1 MLRFSLLKQL
11 KRPLKAMPRRIA
23 SRRLF
28 ATSQRNQA
36 RNFLRR
42 IGLVAGKSERF
53 RPSRSVFR
61 RRGLPLAE
69 TLSAA
74 ERIALADVAQA
85 EAPGF
90 EDRLD
95 SEVIEAEPQLESNL
109 ELPAEQPVSAN
120 NMPEGSSAT
129 IDFDEAQKEDE
140 ILSPAAEN
148 RRATTS
154 KRALIEERIPD
165 GNPLPESAEMIENL
179 LAQPRSVAPEEPG
192 VDEGEAKPE
201 GSERIGSEGL
211 FAATG
216 QNRSPAAWA
225 AKLSQSTSAKPDV
238 NPAQTEAAEVP
249 PMRTTLKRQS
259 KFFNAASVRPQ
270 SGNQKVSDAARQFL
284 KPLMGFDPATVP
296 VHQSPKTT
304 GSARLQPI
312 GSEADA
318 VTDGNSILLGNTD
331 ADPMPEQLGLLAHE
345 LTHVARSKQPRFVP
359 PIARSVA
366 ETPIAAT
373 ARRFV
378 SAQAPQTESGEFTP
392 AMELLTEEELAQRV
406 ESRVIRR
413 AAENDAV
420 PEMLAGRHAGNEQ
433 SGEAL
438 AGETASSDE
447 ILSAEA
453 GNVDWGGLP
462 APWEP
467 LPGQPFS
474 PSEPAQEQSNPFM
487 FPNAAMDA
495 GTAFSA
501 ESSGSVSNGIFS
513 GQESGASLQRAERGR
528 EIADFPATLKTA
540 FLPDGSTAP
549 DLDALARQV
558 YEILKRRLAAE
569 RRRELF

>member
-1 MLRFSLLKQL
+1 M
-11 KRPLKAMPRRIA
+11 
-23 SRRLF
+23 
-28 ATSQRNQA
+28 
-36 RNFLRR
+36 RR

-61 RRGLPLAE
+61 QRGLPLAE

-74 ERIALADVAQA
+74 ERIALADVTQA

-90 EDRLD
+90 EARLD

-120 NMPEGSSAT
+120 NIPEGSSAT

-148 RRATTS
+148 RRAATP

-179 LAQPRSVAPEEPG
+179 LAQPRSVAPEEPEENG
-192 VDEGEAKPE
+192 GEAKSE
-201 GSERIGSEGL
+201 RSERIGSEGL

-216 QNRSPAAWA
+216 QDRSPAAWA
-225 AKLSQSTSAKPDV
+225 AKLNQSTTATKPDV
-238 NPAQTEAAEVP
+238 KPAQTEAAKVP

-270 SGNQKVSDAARQFL
+270 SGKQKVSDAARQFL

-304 GSARLQPI
+304 DSARLQPL

-331 ADPMPEQLGLLAHE
+331 ADLVPEQLGLLAHE

-366 ETPIAAT
+366 ETPIAAS

-420 PEMLAGRHAGNEQ
+420 PEMLAGRHAGSEQ

-438 AGETASSDE
+438 AGEMASSDE
-447 ILSAEA
+447 ALSAEA

-467 LPGQPFS
+467 LPGQLFS
-474 PSEPAQEQSNPFM
+474 PSEPAQEQSDPFM

-528 EIADFPATLKTA
+528 EIADFPATLRA
-540 FLPDGSTAP
+540 AMQPEIPAAP
-549 DLDALARQV
+549 DLDGLARQV